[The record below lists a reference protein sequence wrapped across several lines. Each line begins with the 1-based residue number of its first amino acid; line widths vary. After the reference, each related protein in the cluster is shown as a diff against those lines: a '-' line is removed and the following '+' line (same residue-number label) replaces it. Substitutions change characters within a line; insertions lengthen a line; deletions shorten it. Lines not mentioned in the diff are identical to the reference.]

1 MFTAQDQEILRL
13 FAAQA
18 AIAIQNARLFDAVR
32 CELAERLQTEE
43 RLQQELGVNAALA
56 ELCGPLMS
64 PQTSLESMARLV
76 LNQARHLT
84 ESAHGYVAT
93 IDPVT
98 GDLLPHTFT
107 DMLAGQCPV
116 ADAALRIFPRSA
128 DGRYPALWGH
138 PLNTR
143 NACYTNAPSE
153 HRAAQGTPAGH
164 IALERFLSV
173 PVLLGDELVGQIALA
188 NAPRDYTDTDLA
200 AIQRLGRDLR
210 RRHSTCPCRVRAPR
224 QPGVAQ

>member
-1 MFTAQDQEILRL
+1 MHTVPLPYAHPVTLQHTALTASVGEPLLYRNELVGAITLGHEGGRIFTAQDQEILRL

-76 LNQARHLT
+76 LAARHLT
-84 ESAHGYVAT
+84 ESAHRPRRDHRPGNGRFCCRHLYRHV
-93 IDPVT
+93 
-98 GDLLPHTFT
+98 
-107 DMLAGQCPV
+107 AGQCPV

-128 DGRYPALWGH
+128 TALPGALGH
-138 PLNTR
+138 T
-143 NACYTNAPSE
+143 
-153 HRAAQGTPAGH
+153 
-164 IALERFLSV
+164 
-173 PVLLGDELVGQIALA
+173 
-188 NAPRDYTDTDLA
+188 
-200 AIQRLGRDLR
+200 
-210 RRHSTCPCRVRAPR
+210 
-224 QPGVAQ
+224 